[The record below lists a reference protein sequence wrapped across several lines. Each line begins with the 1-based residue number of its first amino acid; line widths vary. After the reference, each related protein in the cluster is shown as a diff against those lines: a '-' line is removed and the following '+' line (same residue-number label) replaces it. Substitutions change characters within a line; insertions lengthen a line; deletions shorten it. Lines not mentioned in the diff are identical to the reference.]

1 MRHQNLTFLRL
12 ICIES
17 TTLYGNFEKV
27 KLLLEITNHRTISS
41 ILFQRPILFQLELD
55 NLKVIFGAALRI
67 AASN

>member
-1 MRHQNLTFLRL
+1 M
-12 ICIES
+12 

-55 NLKVIFGAALRI
+55 KLKVIFGAALRI
-67 AASN
+67 AANNCFHGYNFLTAVMET

>member
-1 MRHQNLTFLRL
+1 M
-12 ICIES
+12 

-55 NLKVIFGAALRI
+55 KLKVIFGAALRI
-67 AASN
+67 AANN